1 MTKRLVTYG
10 DGAWGSLM
18 NIGEMLV
25 ELKRQR
31 RGLNQAI
38 AALETLQRKPP
49 LNRKSRNV
57 TRAVRSETNKESRM
71 EPRKNGTTGLLIPF
85 SPGRTHKQ

>member
-1 MTKRLVTYG
+1 MTYG

-38 AALETLQRKPP
+38 AALETLQRKPQ
-49 LNRKSRNV
+49 LNRKSRNGA
-57 TRAVRSETNKESRM
+57 RGASPEIIKESRM
-71 EPRKNGTTGLLIPF
+71 QPRKNGTTGLLIPF
-85 SPGRTHKQ
+85 SPGRARK

>member
-1 MTKRLVTYG
+1 
-10 DGAWGSLM
+10 M

-38 AALETLQRKPP
+38 AALETLRRKPQ
-49 LNRKSRNV
+49 LNRKP
-57 TRAVRSETNKESRM
+57 RSAARGATSEIINESRM
-71 EPRKNGTTGLLIPF
+71 QPRKNGTTGLLIPF
-85 SPGRTHKQ
+85 SPVRNHK